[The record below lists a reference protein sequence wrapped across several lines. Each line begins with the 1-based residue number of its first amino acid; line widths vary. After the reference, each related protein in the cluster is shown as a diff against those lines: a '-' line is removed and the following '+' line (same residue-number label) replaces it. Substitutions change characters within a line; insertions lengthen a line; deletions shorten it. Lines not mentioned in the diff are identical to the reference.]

1 MKKSTIILI
10 LLIYI
15 ASIAAVGF
23 FGLKVVSYYEVVIPE
38 QVEITNEDLTE
49 ITDASGKYKYIVL
62 DYEEDLVYWLSWR
75 VYPENAKQDVVF
87 VYDEANTTATVDD
100 VGRVYFNKKGTITI
114 TIKTA
119 EFNTIYNKVKII
131 AV

>member
-15 ASIAAVGF
+15 AAIAAVGF
-23 FGLKVVSYYEVVIPE
+23 FGMQIVSYYEVIIPE
-38 QVEITNEDLTE
+38 KVEITNEDLKTT
-49 ITDASGKYKYIVL
+49 TDAGGTYKYVVL

-75 VYPENAKQDVVF
+75 VFPENAKQDVVF
-87 VYDEANTTATVDD
+87 VYDEASTTATVDN

-114 TIKTA
+114 TIRTA
-119 EFNTIYNKVKII
+119 EFNTIYDKVKII
-131 AV
+131 AI